1 MLNFLYYGIIEE
13 LFDFFEVINL
23 KKLLLVGLAVLFFLN
38 NTSVKAETNSDASI
52 EDLEIV
58 KIMEFDVNDVSKKTV
73 VAEIVYEDLTF
84 DELTTKL
91 NKSLSSTLTNKG
103 AVFAS
108 NSLKYGVDPYL
119 ALAIVLHETGCKWG
133 CSSLVVN
140 CNNVGGVKGSPS
152 CGGGS
157 YRYYS
162 SLDAGIEAFIR
173 NLKYNY
179 YDYGLNTASKMQR
192 KYTGGSTTWALKV
205 ENYIIEIKSK

>member
-1 MLNFLYYGIIEE
+1 M
-13 LFDFFEVINL
+13 
-23 KKLLLVGLAVLFFLN
+23 KKLLIVSLAVLFLLN
-38 NTSVKAETNSDASI
+38 TTRVQAQTNEETVDTL
-52 EDLEIV
+52 DIV
-58 KIMEFDVNDVSKKTV
+58 KVMEFDVNAVSDEAV
-73 VAEIVYEDLTF
+73 VEEIVYGDMTF
-84 DELTTKL
+84 NELSSQL

-103 AVFAS
+103 EIFAKRA
-108 NSLKYGVDPYL
+108 LEYEVDPYL

-162 SLDAGIEAFIR
+162 SLDEGITAFIR

-179 YDYGLNTASKMQR
+179 YDYGLNTAYKMQR
-192 KYTGGSTTWALKV
+192 KYTGGSTTWASKV
-205 ENYIIEIKSK
+205 ENYIAEIKNK

>member
-1 MLNFLYYGIIEE
+1 M
-13 LFDFFEVINL
+13 INL
-23 KKLLLVGLAVLFFLN
+23 KKLLIVSLAVLFLLN
-38 NTSVKAETNSDASI
+38 TTRVQAQTNEETVDTL
-52 EDLEIV
+52 DIV
-58 KIMEFDVNDVSKKTV
+58 KVMEFDVNAVSDEAV
-73 VAEIVYEDLTF
+73 VEEIVYEDMTF
-84 DELTTKL
+84 NELSSQL

-103 AVFAS
+103 EIFAKRA
-108 NSLKYGVDPYL
+108 LEYEVDPYL

-162 SLDAGIEAFIR
+162 SLDEGITAFIR

-179 YDYGLNTASKMQR
+179 YDYGLNTAYKMQR
-192 KYTGGSTTWALKV
+192 KYTGGSTTWASKV
-205 ENYIIEIKSK
+205 ENYIAEIKNK

>member
-1 MLNFLYYGIIEE
+1 MTL
-13 LFDFFEVINL
+13 D
-23 KKLLLVGLAVLFFLN
+23 
-38 NTSVKAETNSDASI
+38 
-52 EDLEIV
+52 IV
-58 KIMEFDVNDVSKKTV
+58 KVMEFDVNAVSDEAV
-73 VAEIVYEDLTF
+73 VEEIVYEDMTF
-84 DELTTKL
+84 NELSSQL

-103 AVFAS
+103 EIFAKRA
-108 NSLKYGVDPYL
+108 LEYEVDPYL

-162 SLDAGIEAFIR
+162 SLDEGITAFIR

-179 YDYGLNTASKMQR
+179 YDYGLNTAYKMQR
-192 KYTGGSTTWALKV
+192 KYTGGSTTWASKV
-205 ENYIIEIKSK
+205 ENYIAEIKNK

>member
-1 MLNFLYYGIIEE
+1 M
-13 LFDFFEVINL
+13 
-23 KKLLLVGLAVLFFLN
+23 KKLLIVSLSVLFLLN
-38 NTSVKAETNSDASI
+38 TTRVQAQTNEETVDTL
-52 EDLEIV
+52 DIV
-58 KIMEFDVNDVSKKTV
+58 KVMEFDVNAVSDEAV
-73 VAEIVYEDLTF
+73 VEEIVYEDMTF
-84 DELTTKL
+84 NELSSQL

-103 AVFAS
+103 EIFAKRA
-108 NSLKYGVDPYL
+108 LEYEVDPYL

-162 SLDAGIEAFIR
+162 SLDEGITAFIR

-179 YDYGLNTASKMQR
+179 YDYGLNTAYKMQR
-192 KYTGGSTTWALKV
+192 KYTGGSTTWASKV
-205 ENYIIEIKSK
+205 ENYIAEIKNK

>member
-1 MLNFLYYGIIEE
+1 M
-13 LFDFFEVINL
+13 
-23 KKLLLVGLAVLFFLN
+23 KKLLIVSLAVLFLLN
-38 NTSVKAETNSDASI
+38 TTRVQAQTNEETVDTL
-52 EDLEIV
+52 DIV
-58 KIMEFDVNDVSKKTV
+58 KVMEFDVNAVSDEAV
-73 VAEIVYEDLTF
+73 VEEIVYEDMTF
-84 DELTTKL
+84 NELSSEI

-103 AVFAS
+103 EIFAKRA
-108 NSLKYGVDPYL
+108 LEYEVDPYL

-162 SLDAGIEAFIR
+162 SLDEGITAFIR

-179 YDYGLNTASKMQR
+179 YDYGLNTAYKMQR
-192 KYTGGSTTWALKV
+192 KYTGGSTTWASKV
-205 ENYIIEIKSK
+205 ENYIAEIKNK

>member
-1 MLNFLYYGIIEE
+1 M
-13 LFDFFEVINL
+13 
-23 KKLLLVGLAVLFFLN
+23 KKLLIVSLAVLFLLN
-38 NTSVKAETNSDASI
+38 TTRVQAQTNEETVDTL
-52 EDLEIV
+52 DIV
-58 KIMEFDVNDVSKKTV
+58 KVMEFDVNAVSDEAV
-73 VAEIVYEDLTF
+73 VEEIVYEDMTF
-84 DELTTKL
+84 NELSSQL

-103 AVFAS
+103 EIFAKRA
-108 NSLKYGVDPYL
+108 LEYEVDPYL

-162 SLDAGIEAFIR
+162 SLDEGITAFIR

-179 YDYGLNTASKMQR
+179 YDYGLNTAYKMQR
-192 KYTGGSTTWALKV
+192 KYTGGSTTWASKV
-205 ENYIIEIKSK
+205 ENYIAEIKNK

>member
-1 MLNFLYYGIIEE
+1 M
-13 LFDFFEVINL
+13 INL
-23 KKLLLVGLAVLFFLN
+23 KKLLIVSLAVLFLLN
-38 NTSVKAETNSDASI
+38 TTRVQAQTNEETVDTLDIAK
-52 EDLEIV
+52 V
-58 KIMEFDVNDVSKKTV
+58 MEFDVNAVSDEAV
-73 VAEIVYEDLTF
+73 VEEIVYEDMTF
-84 DELTTKL
+84 NELSSQL

-103 AVFAS
+103 EIFAKRA
-108 NSLKYGVDPYL
+108 LEYEVDPYL

-162 SLDAGIEAFIR
+162 SLDEGITAFIR

-179 YDYGLNTASKMQR
+179 YDYGLNTAYKMQR
-192 KYTGGSTTWALKV
+192 KYTGGSTTWASKV
-205 ENYIIEIKSK
+205 ENYIAEIKNK

>member
-1 MLNFLYYGIIEE
+1 MKSILT
-13 LFDFFEVINL
+13 VS
-23 KKLLLVGLAVLFFLN
+23 LAVLFLLN
-38 NTSVKAETNSDASI
+38 TTRVQAQTNEETVDTL
-52 EDLEIV
+52 DIV
-58 KIMEFDVNDVSKKTV
+58 KVMEFDVNAVSDEAV
-73 VAEIVYEDLTF
+73 VEEIVYEDMTF
-84 DELTTKL
+84 NELSSQL

-103 AVFAS
+103 EIFAKRA
-108 NSLKYGVDPYL
+108 LEYEVDPYL

-162 SLDAGIEAFIR
+162 SLDEGITAFIR

-179 YDYGLNTASKMQR
+179 YDYGLNTAYKMQR
-192 KYTGGSTTWALKV
+192 KYTGGSTTWASKV
-205 ENYIIEIKSK
+205 ENYIAEIKNK

>member
-1 MLNFLYYGIIEE
+1 M
-13 LFDFFEVINL
+13 
-23 KKLLLVGLAVLFFLN
+23 KKLLIVSLVVLFLLN
-38 NTSVKAETNSDASI
+38 TTRVQAQTNEETVDTL
-52 EDLEIV
+52 DIV
-58 KIMEFDVNDVSKKTV
+58 KVMEFDVNAVSDEAV
-73 VAEIVYEDLTF
+73 VEEIVYEDMTF
-84 DELTTKL
+84 NELSSQL

-103 AVFAS
+103 EIFAKRA
-108 NSLKYGVDPYL
+108 LEYEVDPYL

-162 SLDAGIEAFIR
+162 SLDEGITAFIR

-179 YDYGLNTASKMQR
+179 YDYGLNTAYKMQR
-192 KYTGGSTTWALKV
+192 KYTGGSTTWASKV
-205 ENYIIEIKSK
+205 ENYIAEIKNK

>member
-1 MLNFLYYGIIEE
+1 M
-13 LFDFFEVINL
+13 INL
-23 KKLLLVGLAVLFFLN
+23 KKLLIVSLTVLFLLN
-38 NTSVKAETNSDASI
+38 TTRVQAQTNEEKVDTL
-52 EDLEIV
+52 DIV
-58 KIMEFDVNDVSKKTV
+58 KVMEFDVNTVSDEAV
-73 VAEIVYEDLTF
+73 VEEIVYEDMTF
-84 DELTTKL
+84 NELSSQL

-103 AVFAS
+103 EIFAKRA
-108 NSLKYGVDPYL
+108 LEYEVDPYL

-162 SLDAGIEAFIR
+162 SLDEGITAFIR

-179 YDYGLNTASKMQR
+179 YDYGLNTAYKMQR
-192 KYTGGSTTWALKV
+192 KYTGGSTTWASKV
-205 ENYIIEIKSK
+205 ENYIAEIKNK

>member
-1 MLNFLYYGIIEE
+1 M
-13 LFDFFEVINL
+13 
-23 KKLLLVGLAVLFFLN
+23 KKLLIVSLAVLFLLN
-38 NTSVKAETNSDASI
+38 TTRVQAQTNEETVDTL
-52 EDLEIV
+52 DIV
-58 KIMEFDVNDVSKKTV
+58 KVMEFDVNAVSDEAV
-73 VAEIVYEDLTF
+73 VEEIVYEDMTF
-84 DELTTKL
+84 NELSSQL

-103 AVFAS
+103 EIFAKRA
-108 NSLKYGVDPYL
+108 LEYEVDPYL

-162 SLDAGIEAFIR
+162 SLDEGITAFIR

-179 YDYGLNTASKMQR
+179 YDYGLNTAYKMQR
-192 KYTGGSTTWALKV
+192 KYTGGSTTWASKV
-205 ENYIIEIKSK
+205 ENYIKKKKNK

>member
-1 MLNFLYYGIIEE
+1 M
-13 LFDFFEVINL
+13 
-23 KKLLLVGLAVLFFLN
+23 KKLLIVSLVVLFLLN
-38 NTSVKAETNSDASI
+38 ITGVQAQTNEEKVDTL
-52 EDLEIV
+52 DIV
-58 KIMEFDVNDVSKKTV
+58 KVMEFDVNTVSDEAV
-73 VAEIVYEDLTF
+73 VEEIVYEDMTF
-84 DELTTKL
+84 NELSSQL

-103 AVFAS
+103 EIFAKRA
-108 NSLKYGVDPYL
+108 LEYEVDPYL

-162 SLDAGIEAFIR
+162 SLDEGITAFIR

-179 YDYGLNTASKMQR
+179 YDYGLNTAYKMQR
-192 KYTGGSTTWALKV
+192 KYTGGSTTWASKV
-205 ENYIIEIKSK
+205 ENYIAEIKNK